1 MKKILAIAT
10 LTAASITSAHAT
22 VIPTNSNSVLTNAV
36 VNTYS
41 FDYNASAP
49 SVAPQ
54 FDTTVKD
61 VNPTTAVPN
70 TVLADTRFTTDGVS
84 TVYEVAASYHGDNL
98 NSYAAAF
105 SSNGNDGNQINTYA
119 TVERGDVAHIV
130 LLKKGEVTPGTTT
143 VTYTVTGYHS

>member
-22 VIPTNSNSVLTNAV
+22 VTPTSSNSVQSNAV
-36 VNTYS
+36 VNIYS
-41 FDYNASAP
+41 FDYDATAP

-54 FDTTVKD
+54 FDTVVKD

-70 TVLADTRFTTDGVS
+70 TVLADTRFTVDGVS
-84 TVYEVAASYHGDNL
+84 TVYEVAAAYHGANL

-105 SSNGNDGNQINTYA
+105 SSNGNAGSQTDKYA

-130 LLKKGEVTPGTTT
+130 LLKKADVTPGTTT
-143 VTYTVTGYHS
+143 VTYTVTGYHA